1 MMFMMS
7 PEKHAE
13 FVDENNRVAQ
23 LFAAYTGAADFL
35 MRWGPLVPDVPPEKG
50 RDDYVMRQAS
60 NQKALLS
67 MFRKRALKLPL
78 EFRHSRVAML
88 RLSDELAV
96 GVGIKPSSPD
106 VVVLGRDI
114 TQLSGNT

>member
-7 PEKHAE
+7 PEKHAK
-13 FVDENNRVAQ
+13 FVEEDNRVAQ

-35 MRWGPLVPDVPPEKG
+35 MRWGPLVSDVQPEKG
-50 RDDYVMRQAS
+50 KDDYVMRQAS

-67 MFRKRALKLPL
+67 MLRRRALKLPL
-78 EFRHSRVAML
+78 EYRHSRVAIL

-96 GVGIKPSSPD
+96 GVGIKPSSPAASSAE
-106 VVVLGRDI
+106 VHS
-114 TQLSGNT
+114 TPESS